1 VSFEFLRKYGAQR
14 VQNYDPQP
22 FLLNDGL
29 MNIEDKV
36 EEGGLGFEVPAEE
49 WSPRDVTL
57 SAVPIDWQFRP
68 RRFIDGRDVGRTVAW
83 LRSRE
88 GYPVPVYLSQIGA
101 VEMRNLDG
109 RLQRE
114 FEVVERVVSLMI
126 DLFPWLEIESFAD
139 ALREYNFRLLPCRPP
154 APTKEGSKGGYSYD
168 FERMRKSTQNR
179 SNDEMSRLERQ
190 ALSRA
195 CEIPTVVDGRL
206 EPRANAF
213 SDKDNFVVGLI
224 KTHSQNYLH
233 PQGWR
238 TFYDLKPGERTPAF
252 LLVDTNPS
260 VISWYL
266 RLDGGAGEM
275 PNWGIV
281 RLEVPERFFRERLG
295 GDWSHIDRLSRLIYE
310 YRCSD
315 KSYSRAPVT
324 IYPIQR
330 AEESLGAVFMPTE
343 TFIQRFYRLANL

>member
-1 VSFEFLRKYGAQR
+1 VGFEFLRNYGAQR
-14 VQNYDPQP
+14 VRNYDPQP
-22 FLLNDGL
+22 FLLDDGL
-29 MNIEDKV
+29 MNIEDNV
-36 EEGGLGFEVPAEE
+36 EEEGLGVEV
-49 WSPRDVTL
+49 SPHKWCPLNVL
-57 SAVPIDWQFRP
+57 SSATSSGWNYRP
-68 RRFIDGRDVGRTVAW
+68 QRFIDGKDVGRTVAW

-88 GYPVPVYLSQIGA
+88 GYPAPVYLSQIGA
-101 VEMRNLDG
+101 VEMRNVDG
-109 RLQRE
+109 HLRRE
-114 FEVVERVVSLMI
+114 FEVVERVVSLMV
-126 DLFPWLEIESFAD
+126 DLFPWKEIESFAD
-139 ALREYNFRLLPCRPP
+139 ALQEHNFRLLPCKPP
-154 APTKEGSKGGYSYD
+154 APTKEGSKHGYSYD
-168 FERMRKSTQNR
+168 FERMRKTTQNR

-206 EPRANAF
+206 EPRASAF
-213 SDKDNFVVGLI
+213 VDTENFVVGLI
-224 KTHSQNYLH
+224 KSHSQNYLH

-252 LLVDTNPS
+252 LLVDTNPP

-281 RLEVPERFFRERLG
+281 RLEIPARYFKDKLNN
-295 GDWSHIDRLSRLIYE
+295 DWVHADRLSQLIYE

-315 KSYSRAPVT
+315 QNYSRAPVS

-330 AEESLGAVFMPTE
+330 AEESLGSVLLPTE